1 MADILQK
8 IMAHKRAEVAAGK
21 TADPLPRLQ
30 EQIARAD
37 PTRGFAAAI
46 RAHLRAQRPAVI
58 AEIKQASPSKGVI
71 RANFDPTQLAI
82 SYADG
87 GASCLSVLTDAAF
100 FQGHAQDLAAARQS
114 CALPVLRKDFI
125 IDPYQVYESRAIG
138 ADAVLL
144 IVAALDDETLHT
156 LYHLAVQLGL
166 DALIEVHD
174 RQELERALRL
184 PGPLIGPEPLI
195 GINNRNLRSFETRL
209 ETTLELLEW
218 VPAERI
224 VVAESGIHR
233 PADVQRLQQQ
243 AVQVF
248 LVGEALLRAEQPG
261 EKMRELF
268 AL

>member
-21 TADPLPRLQ
+21 AADPLPRLQ
-30 EQIARAD
+30 EQIARAG

-71 RANFDPTQLAI
+71 RANFDPTQLAV

-100 FQGHAQDLAAARQS
+100 FQGHAQDLTAARQS

-144 IVAALDDETLHT
+144 IVAALDDATLHT

-174 RQELERALRL
+174 RQELERALR
-184 PGPLIGPEPLI
+184 PARAVDWHQQSQPAQ
-195 GINNRNLRSFETRL
+195 LRDAARDDAGAAGMGAGRAHCGGRKRHPPTGGRAALAAAGGAGVFGR
-209 ETTLELLEW
+209 
-218 VPAERI
+218 RG
-224 VVAESGIHR
+224 VAAR
-233 PADVQRLQQQ
+233 
-243 AVQVF
+243 
-248 LVGEALLRAEQPG
+248 RATG
-261 EKMRELF
+261 
-268 AL
+268 